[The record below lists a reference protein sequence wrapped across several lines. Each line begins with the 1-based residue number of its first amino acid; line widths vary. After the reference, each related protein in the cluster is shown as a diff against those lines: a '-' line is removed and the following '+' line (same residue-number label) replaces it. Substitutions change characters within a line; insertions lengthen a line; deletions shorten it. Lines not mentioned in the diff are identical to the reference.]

1 MDYIRASELS
11 EYAFCAQ
18 AWWLH
23 RVKGVEPDDDG
34 QLWAGE
40 VWHANHG
47 RRVWLA
53 GVLQG
58 AAILVVLA
66 SLALALLGGATP

>member
-11 EYAFCAQ
+11 DYAFCAR
-18 AWWLH
+18 AWWL
-23 RVKGVEPDDDG
+23 RRIEGVEPEDDRA
-34 QLWAGE
+34 LLAGE
-40 VWHANHG
+40 AWHSGHG

-58 AAILVVLA
+58 AAVLVVLA
-66 SLALALLGGATP
+66 AVAAALASGVGP

>member
-23 RVKGVEPDDDG
+23 RVEGVEPDDDRP
-34 QLWAGE
+34 LRAGE
-40 VWHANHG
+40 AWHSDHG

-58 AAILVVLA
+58 AAILVGLA
-66 SLALALLGGATP
+66 ALALALVGGATP